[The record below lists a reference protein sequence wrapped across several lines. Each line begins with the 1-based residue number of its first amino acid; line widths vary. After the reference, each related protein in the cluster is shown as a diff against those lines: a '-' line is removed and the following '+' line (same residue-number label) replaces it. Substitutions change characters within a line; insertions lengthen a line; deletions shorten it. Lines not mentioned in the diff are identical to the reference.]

1 MDNNEQKNQLDT
13 KIWQTKG
20 SRFNAY
26 RRLAKRNSILT
37 FVTSLSSIHLLS
49 IGIIQLSSLIKITS
63 NQSQWL
69 SFTSIILSI
78 IILAYSLFESGKEH
92 GLKSEKHHLCALEL
106 DTCYSKLAFIKPDNS
121 IELSKLAEDY
131 NEIKQ
136 KHSLNHEPIDNNYFK
151 LEHLNSFDEM
161 KSKNILKRL
170 MISFSY
176 KYYDILVA
184 GIFICA
190 PLSISVFILSK

>member
-1 MDNNEQKNQLDT
+1 MENTDQKKELKT
-13 KIWQTKG
+13 RIWQTKG

-49 IGIIQLSSLIKITS
+49 IGIVQLSDLITITQI
-63 NQSQWL
+63 QSQWL

-106 DTCYSKLAFIKPDNS
+106 DKCYSKLQFIAKDQTT
-121 IELSKLAEDY
+121 ELSKLAEDY
-131 NEIKQ
+131 N
-136 KHSLNHEPIDNNYFK
+136 
-151 LEHLNSFDEM
+151 
-161 KSKNILKRL
+161 
-170 MISFSY
+170 
-176 KYYDILVA
+176 
-184 GIFICA
+184 
-190 PLSISVFILSK
+190 

>member
-1 MDNNEQKNQLDT
+1 MDNNEKENLNSR
-13 KIWQTKG
+13 IWQTKG

-49 IGIIQLSSLIKITS
+49 IGIIQLSHLIIITP

-106 DTCYSKLAFIKPDNS
+106 DKCYSKLQFITQDK
-121 IELSKLAEDY
+121 ITELSKLAEDY

-136 KHSLNHEPIDNNYFK
+136 KHLLNHEPIDNDYFQ
-151 LEHLNSFDEM
+151 LEHLNDFDEM
-161 KSKNILKRL
+161 KSKNVIKRW

-176 KYYDILVA
+176 KYYDILIA
-184 GIFICA
+184 GIFICI
-190 PLSISVFILSK
+190 PLSISIFILSR